1 MDKSSRIFGQIN
13 WPKEMPKSSKETQ
26 VIGSTQLF
34 KVKSS
39 ARDVTWFSGLVES
52 WQSLKS
58 AISALVNKPKI
69 GENEFELPVINLSKK
84 TNQKQ

>member
-1 MDKSSRIFGQIN
+1 MIR
-13 WPKEMPKSSKETQ
+13 
-26 VIGSTQLF
+26 STQQF

-39 ARDVTWFSGLVES
+39 ARDVTWFSGLVKS

-58 AISALVNKPKI
+58 AISAFVNKPKI

-84 TNQKQ
+84 NKSKAVMSVIQIQSYRE